1 MNDNTDA
8 LDELV
13 SRYLDA
19 EVTAEEAARV
29 ESDPELLA
37 RADAMRSAIEAV
49 AGPVDI
55 PMIDLDQRRAIAVE
69 ASSTSAEVTDL
80 SAVRARTIE
89 RRNRFVAVAAAVVL
103 LAVAFTAIQRVD
115 LDDDDQGDVAT
126 ESTDSAGDSDAAAD
140 EALEMFADDMATE
153 EPADMAESAAASID
167 DWGGEEFGDDIA
179 PDPSAAGDAA
189 TMEGPS
195 VDVLPDELAP
205 VETVG
210 DIVDLVDTAYADVI
224 ATPRRS
230 DPFDGICPE
239 AIRLITDVQGDTTV
253 SVESTIVE
261 IDAERV
267 TVLVALDAITG
278 TEPSGRIIIVHP
290 IDDCAA
296 SSVVSPESP

>member
-1 MNDNTDA
+1 
-8 LDELV
+8 
-13 SRYLDA
+13 
-19 EVTAEEAARV
+19 
-29 ESDPELLA
+29 
-37 RADAMRSAIEAV
+37 
-49 AGPVDI
+49 
-55 PMIDLDQRRAIAVE
+55 
-69 ASSTSAEVTDL
+69 
-80 SAVRARTIE
+80 
-89 RRNRFVAVAAAVVL
+89 
-103 LAVAFTAIQRVD
+103 
-115 LDDDDQGDVAT
+115 
-126 ESTDSAGDSDAAAD
+126 
-140 EALEMFADDMATE
+140 MFADDMATE
-153 EPADMAESAAASID
+153 EAADMAESAAAATD
-167 DWGGEEFGDDIA
+167 DWAGEEFGDDIA
-179 PDPSAAGDAA
+179 PESSGSDAA

-210 DIVDLVDTAYADVI
+210 DIVDLVDTAYDDVI

-278 TEPSGRIIIVHP
+278 TEPSGRVIIVHP